1 MWGPGL
7 GDRDRVPRV
16 GVGVGTVLERQV
28 RPLGFPWWH
37 SWTRGRGDS
46 VGTGPAEVWTI
57 CSQSVPG
64 SGPS

>member
-7 GDRDRVPRV
+7 GDRDRVH
-16 GVGVGTVLERQV
+16 GCVGTVLEAGETAGISLV
-28 RPLGFPWWH
+28 ALA
-37 SWTRGRGDS
+37 WTRGRGDS